1 MSNKKKDYSTIIG
14 MPCRVYWAQDNDY
27 YHGQVLDF
35 RRQLRGHYDDE
46 SDLPSPR
53 GRPKLK
59 KEAEVVAKK
68 AFFVKYEDGEQE
80 WIEILKWAMES
91 YEGDSLGRLV
101 VEESK
106 KLKHFWNAITKKME
120 AGDKY
125 TPLPIEKRKA
135 ELTEEHRLKSST
147 QNVSGKQN
155 ASSSG
160 GGGVRSEVAGE
171 KKEGKKQMQKRKAI
185 ALEQAPEATKGRK
198 VHRIEVKSES
208 FNLNKVKAQI
218 AENLKLKQ
226 RQEGR
231 GMKMKPPG
239 RRLGGGGEVQP
250 VEAKPNM
257 ASTPYHMKAKFSS
270 LERDLFNELGL
281 PYAEN
286 SSALTKAITT
296 LKSSGEHGNLRKIC
310 SAVSKAYAEL
320 SGGVGG
326 NDRQGA
332 RMGEEGRAS
341 VRQSAAATTVGL
353 APSSGPPAS
362 VWAQQSLQSK
372 LASAKHAQMLQNPFF
387 KKRYNAL
394 VETFDAF
401 SSKKIN
407 DKLDRSTLNDWRG
420 YKAIFEKSDEYWQD
434 KEKEIKQKFRNVI

>member
-1 MSNKKKDYSTIIG
+1 M
-14 MPCRVYWAQDNDY
+14 
-27 YHGQVLDF
+27 
-35 RRQLRGHYDDE
+35 DE
-46 SDLPSPR
+46 
-53 GRPKLK
+53 G
-59 KEAEVVAKK
+59 
-68 AFFVKYEDGEQE
+68 
-80 WIEILKWAMES
+80 
-91 YEGDSLGRLV
+91 
-101 VEESK
+101 K

-160 GGGVRSEVAGE
+160 GGGVRSEVVTAGE
-171 KKEGKKQMQKRKAI
+171 KREGKKQMQKRKAI

-257 ASTPYHMKAKFSS
+257 ASTSTPYHMKAKFSS

-372 LASAKHAQMLQNPFF
+372 LASAKHAQMHC
-387 KKRYNAL
+387 
-394 VETFDAF
+394 
-401 SSKKIN
+401 
-407 DKLDRSTLNDWRG
+407 
-420 YKAIFEKSDEYWQD
+420 
-434 KEKEIKQKFRNVI
+434 